1 MTNLHRN
8 EITKA
13 NREFQRFI
21 MRHLVFLLSL
31 SSVCFFTL
39 SEVVDNNFSKCKE
52 FFLNNAPPDLTLPGV
67 SVKPICQCVRGDK
80 RQQIYLY
87 ATLYST
93 TWKIPVYS
101 AYVYRG
107 NQSIGRCDA
116 WYIEPQL
123 DSDPELCMRSQ
134 GYGSNI
140 GTNQALNRDYDNSD
154 YDKGHLYPVLHTN
167 NHLSML
173 ATSTLTNAAPQ
184 NSSFNRNAWLRHE
197 EAVITDLKSC
207 EDVAYVV
214 TGVVPDKKA
223 SKLKNRVTVS
233 KYYWRATCCLKN
245 NQYIGKG
252 YYGPDEKGKVQELTA
267 NREFQRFIMR
277 HLVFLL
283 SLSSVC
289 FFTLSEVVDNNFSK
303 CKEFFLN
310 NAPPDLTLPGV
321 SVKPICQCLWD
332 DNDQQHYLYAT
343 LYSTTWKIPVYS
355 AYIFASPNI
364 GRCDAWYIEPQLDG
378 EDEPCMRPKGRNKKI
393 GTNQALSN
401 DYKDSNKYDK
411 GHLYPVLHTNNHL
424 SMLATSTLTN
434 AAPQNSDFN
443 RNKWLR
449 HEEAVITDL
458 KSCEDVAYVV
468 TGVVPDT
475 DAPKLKNRVT
485 VSKYY
490 WRATCCL
497 KNNQYIGKGYYGPD
511 EKGELFRAPSDL
523 PDDTTKMATAVDIT
537 RHLQCPIC
545 KNLLTDPVSTTC
557 GHTFCR
563 CCLDKHISMTEPQ
576 CPLCQEPVSTKP
588 SVNEAIEALLKE
600 FHMIQLPNMNLY
612 CGEKAAIPCDV
623 CDEHLTYKAVKS
635 CLICLLSFC
644 DEHLKSHQ
652 SMARF
657 KGHKLVNPLEKLDQR
672 ACNKHGRPLELYCR
686 RNERCICALCV
697 KTGEDVIPVE
707 TERERRQGV
716 QQNAIE
722 VMERMIVQRENK
734 LEELKESAAKYQALL
749 EKEQQEIKEVFAAMM
764 EAVRKTE
771 QVLLAP
777 LEDGK
782 MCLEKEMDEKTQQI
796 QKDILKYKET
806 IESLNS
812 TKNEEDDI
820 FFIQSYPAVP
830 AELTDDWTL
839 NIDTELNFGIMRNTK
854 ANLLDEIETHLEKLC
869 AVEIR
874 RIPSFAVNV
883 TLDAETAHPHLE
895 VSADGKAVCDTGA
908 SHDIPGGPQQF
919 DLVGGILGKPR
930 ITSGRAFW
938 VVEVGNKE
946 GQIPTSKKAFTV
958 LWTDETKINLYQSDG
973 KRRVWRRK
981 GTHQ

>member
-1 MTNLHRN
+1 M
-8 EITKA
+8 K
-13 NREFQRFI
+13 
-21 MRHLVFLLSL
+21 S
-31 SSVCFFTL
+31 
-39 SEVVDNNFSKCKE
+39 
-52 FFLNNAPPDLTLPGV
+52 P
-67 SVKPICQCVRGDK
+67 
-80 RQQIYLY
+80 
-87 ATLYST
+87 ST

-223 SKLKNRVTVS
+223 SKLKNRVAVS

-252 YYGPDEKGKVQELTA
+252 YYGPDEKGKVQELTL
-267 NREFQRFIMR
+267 RIQKIVEI
-277 HLVFLL
+277 
-283 SLSSVC
+283 
-289 FFTLSEVVDNNFSK
+289 
-303 CKEFFLN
+303 
-310 NAPPDLTLPGV
+310 G
-321 SVKPICQCLWD
+321 
-332 DNDQQHYLYAT
+332 
-343 LYSTTWKIPVYS
+343 TTWKIPVYS

-511 EKGELFRAPSDL
+511 EKAQNTEDSGDWRRIERTDTCDKLFRAPSDL

-938 VVEVGNKE
+938 VVEVGNKVGWE
-946 GQIPTSKKAFTV
+946 LGV
-958 LWTDETKINLYQSDG
+958 VGDG
-973 KRRVWRRK
+973 ANRK
-981 GTHQ
+981 GKVSYKPSEGYWVIVLCGQNMYGAFEDPPVMLHPSTKPRKV